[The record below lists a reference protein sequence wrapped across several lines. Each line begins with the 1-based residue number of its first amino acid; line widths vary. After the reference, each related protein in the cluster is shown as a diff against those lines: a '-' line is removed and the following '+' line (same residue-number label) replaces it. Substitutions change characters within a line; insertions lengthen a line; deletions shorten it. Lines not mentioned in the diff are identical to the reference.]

1 MLERFARS
9 LTIALVVVTVLPGCA
24 HFTKNGRQQLAYE
37 RYVRKC
43 SKQRDRQRAKMKAPR
58 IPRVARSQDKVTTEL
73 GGSPESATSSKSQP
87 AHDDA
92 QPAPDAS
99 P

>member
-1 MLERFARS
+1 MLERFAKS
-9 LTIALVVVTVLPGCA
+9 LAIALIASMGFGGCA
-24 HFTKNGRQQLAYE
+24 HFTKSGRQQLAYQK
-37 RYVRKC
+37 YVRKC
-43 SKQRDRQRAKMKAPR
+43 SKQRDRLRAKMKAPR
-58 IPRVARSQDKVTTEL
+58 IPKIAPSQDKVTTEA
-73 GGSPESATSSKSQP
+73 GGSPESVTSGESQP